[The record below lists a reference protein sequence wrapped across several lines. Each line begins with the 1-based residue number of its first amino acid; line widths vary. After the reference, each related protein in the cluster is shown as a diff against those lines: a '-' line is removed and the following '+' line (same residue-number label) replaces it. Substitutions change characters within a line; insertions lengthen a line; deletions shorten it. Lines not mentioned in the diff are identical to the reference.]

1 MNPAFGTAIDHYEA
15 GRLDEAEAACR
26 TILAADATQPDALFL
41 LGVIA
46 HRRGR
51 SDEAVQHIKAALK
64 RNRRN
69 PLFYNALGVAQ
80 AARGRSVDAIAAF
93 REALTLSPRYADAH
107 VNLGNA
113 LEKRG
118 DRAAAMDCFRRA
130 IAIEPNLA
138 VAHFN
143 LGNALLATGDAAAID
158 AYRRAIALKPD
169 LADAHMNLGT
179 VLRRQGQPQEA
190 VACFRQAI
198 ALRPD
203 HAAAYDNLG
212 GVLAEIGQLDEAVA
226 ANRRALALGPTSAAA
241 HSNLLFNLNFDA
253 SLGIEEHQAER
264 RRWAARHADALAPAT
279 APHPT
284 DRDPERRLRVGYVS
298 AHFRAYAASYA
309 FGGVLTHHDPAR
321 VEVFCYSDTRQG
333 DELTAIFRRAAATWR
348 DTADLSDAALAERIV
363 RDRID
368 ILVDLVGHMGGHRLL
383 VFARRPAPIQFTAWG
398 EPTGT
403 GLKTM
408 DYLLADPV
416 LIPPNERTLF
426 AEQIVDLPGALGWW
440 TPEPL
445 PEPGP
450 LPARANGFVTFGS
463 FNRRAKVTSGV
474 LRDWSAILRALP
486 DARLVLKNKQF
497 GDPAEQAELRS
508 AFAAVGLPVE
518 RVTFLGQTGRA
529 EHFAAYSALDIAL
542 DPFPHGGG
550 MTTLDALAMGVP
562 VITRPGR
569 TIPSRLAASCLTA
582 LGLTQFI
589 ATDAAGYVAA
599 AVAAVRDLD
608 ALERLRA
615 DLPERLAHSAIG
627 DARRYAA
634 AVEDAYR
641 AAWRR
646 YCANAAARQP
656 H

>member
-1 MNPAFGTAIDHYEA
+1 MNAAFGAALDHFEA
-15 GRLDEAEAACR
+15 GRLDEAETACR
-26 TILAADATQPDALFL
+26 GILAGDATQPDALFL
-41 LGVIA
+41 LGLIA

-51 SDEAVQHIKAALK
+51 NDEAVQRINAAIK

-69 PLFYNALGVAQ
+69 PLFHNALGLAQ
-80 AARGRSVDAIAAF
+80 AARGRSTEAIAAF
-93 REALTLSPRYADAH
+93 RETLTLAPRYADAH

-118 DRAAAMDCFRRA
+118 DIAAAIDCFQRA
-130 IAIEPNLA
+130 IAIEPTLA
-138 VAHFN
+138 AAHFN
-143 LGNALLATGDAAAID
+143 LGNALLAKGDAAAID
-158 AYRRAIALKPD
+158 AYRRAISLQPA
-169 LADAHMNLGT
+169 LADAHMNLGV
-179 VLRRQGQPQEA
+179 VLRRQGRPQEA
-190 VACFRQAI
+190 VASFRQAV

-203 HAAAYDNLG
+203 DAAAYDNLA

-253 SLGIEEHQAER
+253 SLDIEAHQAER
-264 RRWAARHADALAPAT
+264 RRWAARHADALAPA
-279 APHPT
+279 AAARAA

-309 FGGVLTHHDPAR
+309 FGGVLTHHDPAQ
-321 VEVFCYSDTRQG
+321 VEVFCYSDTRQA
-333 DELTAIFRRAAATWR
+333 DALTAIFRRAAATWR
-348 DTADLSDAALAERIV
+348 DTVDLNDAALAERIAK
-363 RDRID
+363 DRID

-383 VFARRPAPIQFTAWG
+383 VFARKPALIQITAWG

-403 GLKTM
+403 GLNTM
-408 DYLLADPV
+408 DYLFADPV
-416 LIPPNERTLF
+416 LIPPNERALF
-426 AEQIVDLPGALGWW
+426 AEGIIDLPGALGYW

-445 PEPGP
+445 PAPGP
-450 LPARANGFVTFGS
+450 LPARANSFVTFGS
-463 FNRRAKVTSGV
+463 FNRRAKVTPGV
-474 LRDWSAILRALP
+474 LRDWSAILRELP
-486 DARLVLKNKQF
+486 TARLVLKNKQF
-497 GDPAEQAELRS
+497 GDPAEQTELRS
-508 AFAAVGLPVE
+508 AFATAGLPAE

-529 EHFAAYSALDIAL
+529 EHFAAYRALDIAL

-562 VITRPGR
+562 VITRTGR

-589 ATDAAGYVAA
+589 ATDAAGYIAA
-599 AVAAVRDLD
+599 AVAAARDLD
-608 ALERLRA
+608 TLERLRA
-615 DLPERLAHSAIG
+615 ELPDRLAHSAIG

-634 AVEDAYR
+634 AVEAAYR

-646 YCANAAARQP
+646 YCAATAD
-656 H
+656 